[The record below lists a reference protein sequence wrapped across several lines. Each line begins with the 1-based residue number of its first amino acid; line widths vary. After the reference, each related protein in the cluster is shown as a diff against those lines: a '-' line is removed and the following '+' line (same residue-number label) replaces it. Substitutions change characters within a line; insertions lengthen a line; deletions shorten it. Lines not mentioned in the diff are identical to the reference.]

1 MYSFYGGR
9 PGNSFIIVKTF
20 SSYNEM
26 VSKFKLGPDYPDVH
40 YDEHVLINTKN
51 KLDEYNGRIYRRGY
65 NYNEEETGGA
75 EYIGTIVGPQGNAP
89 YLHLVDPDDYKSLLT
104 TFKTK
109 QDHFIKDYTSS
120 ITSPPSENDESEEK
134 IQDPFK
140 NSVSRKNLVPGKT
153 VKNGVD
159 QFNDDIQWY
168 YFSARTPDNDITDV
182 YLGFTIPYP
191 VFDFVAERTSAYS
204 SDQDIKP
211 QEIENQHPF
220 FHQWKLKIPK
230 GIKGDSIQNIRIIAY
245 SGQNNIVG
253 IPANFI
259 KAGETKYIFVG
270 DIKNYNTSLE
280 GNITQY
286 YLGEYDVLKDINI
299 AEDGTITKTYTNS
312 KDQNIETT
320 LQWIKSIKLNQYGQ
334 LLVTYNTPDLQ
345 QGQNSNKI
353 ELINENN
360 IKWIDD
366 IELSSDGY
374 LRVTYN
380 TIEPG
385 SSITENSEVQHE
397 IKKIN
402 TNPIKILNE
411 MELSKQGQLIAY
423 YNGDLNNGISLN
435 NNAEP
440 IRWVTDISMNDDKSG
455 LTFEWNTGDPTVI
468 TDLQW
473 ISSLDLSDDG
483 LLKMKLNINN
493 QQTDG
498 VPVNEYSI
506 VDQTSS
512 NPGEK
517 KYHHI
522 KWIKN
527 MYLDP
532 EDGSLNVEWNYRQNE
547 NWEPIDVNQKFPN
560 IMSRITDIRIN
571 TSDDLANSSTEND
584 VNKNITQDDIGK
596 IAYQINN
603 GEYQSIGEPINYVK
617 EMALDSE
624 NRILARFALTPDN
637 VGTFTH
643 ASRFDPTEEPND
655 WISIGNVT
663 TNFQIGPDENIE
675 QAFWSGVGKVTET
688 LDSDNSSISGKLNFT
703 IAPSYYLAKNT
714 SCKINTI
721 KLSIQQINAEGTPL
735 KFYNLDLSRQPA
747 GEQPEQENQEETQV
761 VEETQEE
768 KLIDKIVS
776 EIYITQTGITFTI
789 DLDEIPDEYKTS
801 PNYMIYPVSPASRS
815 AKDWFCYIYI
825 ENLNITLNRTDLSG
839 SDTDTPRKL
848 IMQEYLEY
856 DWDSRDGWNAAFT
869 DDLLSKPC
877 GGSTS
882 VVNNLITE
890 NRKIQYFGSRTPGGG
905 FQKQVDGQTIYQARA
920 IRINRAWG
928 TKRNCFYIDLV
939 RPEPLRQ
946 KGVHIVSIQI
956 LNCDSS
962 VPIAVYPIGGN
973 SYPMAYDPTD
983 PEHYPV
989 DPNSLAVTDPDNPAQ
1004 IDKDLK
1010 WKTQLGQSME
1020 RTSLECIKY
1029 GQGQYFR
1036 IVILDDTIGG
1046 TPTEDRRY
1054 KLTNGETA
1062 STNTQI
1068 VKNGYKYLNI
1078 KLRFL
1083 YYIDYSWVEAKERQ
1097 ITRQANQNRSLNPD
1111 TIEYDYVYDGGDST
1125 MNMDN

>member
-20 SSYNEM
+20 TSYNEM
-26 VSKFKLGPDYPDVH
+26 VEKFKSGPNYPDVH

-51 KLDEYNGRIYRRGY
+51 KLNEHNGEIYRRGY
-65 NYNEEETGGA
+65 NYKNETGGA

-89 YLHLVDPDDYKSLLT
+89 YLHLVDPDKYKTLLT
-104 TFKTK
+104 TAKT
-109 QDHFIKDYTSS
+109 QQGQGDYFIKDYTS
-120 ITSPPSENDESEEK
+120 EVNGG
-134 IQDPFK
+134 PFE
-140 NSVSRKNLVPGKT
+140 NSVSNKNLVPGKFT
-153 VKNGVD
+153 ENGTD
-159 QFNDDIQWY
+159 KFNDTIEWY

-191 VFDFVAERTSAYS
+191 VFDFTATGVDAYQ
-204 SDQDIKP
+204 QDIKP
-211 QEIENQHPF
+211 QETKNGHPF
-220 FHQWKLKIPK
+220 FHQWQLKIPK
-230 GIKGDSIQNIRIIAY
+230 GIKGDSIQNIRIISY
-245 SGQNNIVG
+245 PPDPEIEIKNMPEDFINN
-253 IPANFI
+253 N
-259 KAGETKYIFVG
+259 TKESKRIFVG
-270 DIKNYNTSLE
+270 DIKNYDESSGGSVT
-280 GNITQY
+280 TY
-286 YLGEYDVLKDINI
+286 YLGEYDVLTDINI
-299 AEDGTITKTYTNS
+299 NEDGTITKSYTNS
-312 KDQNIETT
+312 DDSSINNRHI
-320 LQWIKSIKLNQYGQ
+320 QWIDSIELSDDGKLQVIYNTNKSEKVVVNQEITINEQTQEKGIIPIKWINDIKLTPQGF
-334 LLVTYNTPDLQ
+334 LEVTYNTSETPQQINTSPMSLLNSIQLSDGGLLQ
-345 QGQNSNKI
+345 AKYNDSQDPVNLNAKDD
-353 ELINENN
+353 NN
-360 IKWIDD
+360 NIVPIKWIT
-366 IELSSDGY
+366 G
-374 LRVTYN
+374 
-380 TIEPG
+380 
-385 SSITENSEVQHE
+385 
-397 IKKIN
+397 
-402 TNPIKILNE
+402 
-411 MELSKQGQLIAY
+411 
-423 YNGDLNNGISLN
+423 
-435 NNAEP
+435 
-440 IRWVTDISMNDDKSG
+440 ISMNENQSG
-455 LTFEWNTGDPTVI
+455 LTFKWNTGPDTTFDDI
-468 TDLQW
+468 QW

-483 LLKMKLNINN
+483 LLKMKTNIDN
-493 QQTDG
+493 QTTDG

-506 VDQTSS
+506 VGQTSN

-522 KWIKN
+522 KWIKD
-527 MYLDP
+527 MYIDP
-532 EDGSLNVEWNYRQNE
+532 EDGSLNVEWNYRENE
-547 NWEPIDVNQKFPN
+547 NWESISTTQKFDN
-560 IMSRITDIRIN
+560 VMSQITDIRIN
-571 TSDDLANSSTEND
+571 TSNDLANPSLEDD
-584 VNKNITQDDIGK
+584 VNKNITQGDIGK
-596 IAYQINN
+596 LAYQVNN
-603 GEYQSIGEPINYVK
+603 GEYESVGEPINYVK
-617 EMALDSE
+617 EMTLDSE

-643 ASRFDPTEEPND
+643 ASRLDPTEEPND

-688 LDSDNSSISGKLNFT
+688 LDSDNSSISGKLHFT

-721 KLSIQQINAEGTPL
+721 KLSIQQINAEGTPF
-735 KFYNLDLSRQPA
+735 KFYNLDLSRQP
-747 GEQPEQENQEETQV
+747 EKEKPEQENQGETQE

-789 DLDEIPDEYKTS
+789 DLNELPDEYKTS
-801 PNYMIYPVSPASRS
+801 PNYMIYPVSTASRS

-869 DDLLSKPC
+869 EDLLSKPC

-905 FQKQVDGQTIYQARA
+905 FTKKVDGQTIYQARA

-962 VPIAVYPIGGN
+962 IPIAVYPIGGN
-973 SYPMAYDPTD
+973 SYPMEYDPTD
-983 PEHYPV
+983 QENYPV
-989 DPNSLAVTDPDNPAQ
+989 DPDSLAVTDPDNPAQ
-1004 IDKDLK
+1004 PDKDLK
-1010 WKTQLGQSME
+1010 WKTQLGQSKE

-1036 IVILDDTIGG
+1036 IIILDDTIGG

-1068 VKNGYKYLNI
+1068 IKNGYKYLNI